1 MSKPQ
6 KKARIALFYGN
17 EDFRVDQ
24 AARECIQAWC
34 PQAESQGVL
43 TTLRGDVDT
52 VDGALDV
59 LKQTHTAMQSF
70 SMFGDE
76 NVTWLRE
83 VKFLTG
89 KAYKSEEVKGAVERF
104 LKTLKAGLGPEQVLV
119 LSLSGKLDAR
129 SKVLKTFKEVG
140 KIQEF
145 SRSDKPWEV
154 EKEDELTLKRLLAE
168 KKIRVTQP
176 VLNTL
181 LDRVGGGDRAMMQE
195 VEKLDLYL
203 GERRD
208 LRVEDV
214 DLMVSPMREI
224 AAYSFGDAVAEQN
237 LGRALYLLQ
246 QMETQKVSP
255 IALMAQLH
263 NLFREMA
270 LYRSL
275 LAQGLARLET
285 GPGRFG
291 NKFNVSDPEV
301 SGLIATINGGRKPSP
316 FRQAQ
321 LAAASM
327 RHTPGRLDQMV
338 RMTAEAY
345 RQQFLSGLPGYLQ
358 LELLILR
365 LITEAKS
372 GVAS

>member
-1 MSKPQ
+1 MSSSTG
-6 KKARIALFYGN
+6 KARIALFHGN

-24 AARECIQAWC
+24 AARDCLQALC
-34 PQAESQGVL
+34 PHAEAQGVL

-52 VDGALDV
+52 VDGALDL
-59 LKQTHTAMQSF
+59 LKQTLTAVQSF

-76 NVTWLRE
+76 NVTWLRD
-83 VKFLTG
+83 VKFLNG
-89 KAYKSEEVKGAVERF
+89 KAYKSEDVKSAVERF
-104 LKTLKAGLGPEQVLV
+104 LKTLKSGLGPEQVLV
-119 LSLSGKLDAR
+119 LSVSGKLDAR
-129 SKVLKTFKEVG
+129 SKVLKTFQEIGNV
-140 KIQEF
+140 QEF
-145 SRSDKPWEV
+145 SRSDKPWEA
-154 EKEDELTLKRLLAE
+154 EKEDEQTLKRLLAD
-168 KKIRVTQP
+168 KKIRATQP

-181 LDRVGGGDRAMMQE
+181 LDRIGGGDRIMMQE
-195 VEKLDLYL
+195 VEKLDLYM
-203 GERRD
+203 GDRRD

-237 LGRALYLLQ
+237 LDRALYLLQ

-255 IALMAQLH
+255 IALIAQLH

-275 LAQGLARLET
+275 LGQGLARLET
-285 GPGRFG
+285 GSGRFG
-291 NKFNVSDPEV
+291 NKFHV
-301 SGLIATINGGRKPSP
+301 SGQEVNDLNTSINGGRKPSP

-327 RHTPGRLDQMV
+327 RHSLGRLDRMV

-358 LELLILR
+358 LELLLLR
-365 LITEAKS
+365 LVTEAKG
-372 GVAS
+372 GVA